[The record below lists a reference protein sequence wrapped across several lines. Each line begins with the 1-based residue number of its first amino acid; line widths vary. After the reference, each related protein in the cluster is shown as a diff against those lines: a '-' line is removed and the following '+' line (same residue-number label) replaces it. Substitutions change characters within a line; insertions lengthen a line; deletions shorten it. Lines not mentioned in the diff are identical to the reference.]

1 MRARRGGPGF
11 GGSIG
16 VGSSPTGAPGKT
28 TLTQNLPRLL
38 DEMGATFGADFSSV
52 RIHHG
57 DGRAE
62 AMGAEAMA
70 HGDDIH
76 VAAHRDPGDREL
88 IGHEL
93 AHVVQ
98 QREGPVAAPQG
109 KDGEVV
115 DPALEDEADRA
126 GAAVAGGQ
134 PVPAAARARTGAA
147 RGSDAPIQ
155 LHRAPLQ
162 GIDLYLKAHEVQIWA
177 ALKEHLAAV
186 PWPAPHPNVAWI
198 DATRFG
204 LGVWA
209 ALRDGAMFLD
219 EPNEIAKLV
228 FPASHRDVLGA
239 FLPSY
244 TRTWLP
250 GVGRAFAELIEDAT
264 RASLRRLGPRYA
276 AAAEHEPTS
285 RGGVEYG
292 QLVKSHPIDRT
303 VARSLVREGVASYVA
318 RGGGGKPDPAT
329 RPRPVKPV
337 ALEWQ
342 GARDATLWNWVKA
355 DPADATVEDVAA
367 SLYSKYGD
375 AHPGESGST
384 LAYGH
389 TQAPPLFGLP
399 PSWARSF
406 ADARRHAPAGA
417 TAETDRGARMVALAA
432 SRIDDEIAVAQQ
444 HASATKAPTPKA
456 AELSITLGDSL
467 IAASYLHR

>member
-1 MRARRGGPGF
+1 
-11 GGSIG
+11 
-16 VGSSPTGAPGKT
+16 VPGKT
-28 TLTQNLPRLL
+28 TLVQSLSPQPSRQGAAHGGGSGGLL
-38 DEMGATFGADFSSV
+38 DELGAAFGADFSGV

-76 VAAHRDPGDREL
+76 VAAHRDPGDRAL

-98 QREGPVAAPQG
+98 QREGRVAAPQS

-115 DPALEDEADRA
+115 DPALEEEADRA
-126 GAAVAGGQ
+126 GQVVAGGQ
-134 PVPAAARARTGAA
+134 PAPGAARARTAAA
-147 RGSDAPIQ
+147 RGRTGAPRGGDAPIQ

-198 DATRFG
+198 DAALFG
-204 LGVWA
+204 AGVWA

-219 EPNEIAKLV
+219 EPHEIAKLV

-276 AAAEHEPTS
+276 AVAEHEPTS

-303 VARSLVREGVASYVA
+303 VARARVREGVASYVP

-329 RPRPVKPV
+329 RPRP
-337 ALEWQ
+337 
-342 GARDATLWNWVKA
+342 
-355 DPADATVEDVAA
+355 
-367 SLYSKYGD
+367 
-375 AHPGESGST
+375 
-384 LAYGH
+384 
-389 TQAPPLFGLP
+389 
-399 PSWARSF
+399 
-406 ADARRHAPAGA
+406 
-417 TAETDRGARMVALAA
+417 M
-432 SRIDDEIAVAQQ
+432 
-444 HASATKAPTPKA
+444 
-456 AELSITLGDSL
+456 
-467 IAASYLHR
+467 